1 LKNNH
6 DFELEEEAKEQRN
19 TRRKQTRDKE
29 STKQKLKRRANLED
43 RKKINKKSQQKIFQ
57 ITSNRVFVSF
67 PPVIRLEI

>member
-29 STKQKLKRRANLED
+29 STKQKLKRRVNLED
-43 RKKINKKSQQKIFQ
+43 RKKSIKRA
-57 ITSNRVFVSF
+57 NRKYFKLPRIEFLYLF
-67 PPVIRLEI
+67 PRL